1 MNNTALAAA
10 VVLQTRPRHQSA
22 ALIASIEKAGGH
34 ALNFPVIDIV
44 ARNPADI
51 AAEMNGREQAGIV
64 IFVSRNAVDYGLQ
77 LAGEHALI
85 GAIGSATAEA
95 ISAAGRRV
103 NIVPA
108 HGFDSESLLA
118 EASLQDVAGKRILIV
133 RGNGGR
139 GLLGETLRA
148 RGAIVDFVCV
158 YERKLCDP
166 TAEELGNVAK
176 ACREG
181 GIHYLLAMSVASLE
195 ALLDLLPAECRELLA
210 SARLVTPSDR
220 VIMAAKNR
228 LPGIR
233 GLLASGPGASDMVA
247 AMIADWRQ
255 QADEMND

>member
-1 MNNTALAAA
+1 MKTVRQELIDYLGNHLTGNK
-10 VVLQTRPRHQSA
+10 RDKIRA
-22 ALIASIEKAGGH
+22 ALGERTRHLTVLLEDLNQPHNASACLRSCDCFG
-34 ALNFPVIDIV
+34 V
-44 ARNPADI
+44 
-51 AAEMNGREQAGIV
+51 
-64 IFVSRNAVDYGLQ
+64 
-77 LAGEHALI
+77 
-85 GAIGSATAEA
+85 
-95 ISAAGRRV
+95 
-103 NIVPA
+103 
-108 HGFDSESLLA
+108 
-118 EASLQDVAGKRILIV
+118 QDVHVIERRHPFQPDNDVAMGSNKWLSIHRYHQPESAL
-133 RGNGGR
+133 
-139 GLLGETLRA
+139 ETLRA

-220 VIMAAKNR
+220 VIIAAKNR